1 MNPSLRL
8 PSRPVLQAM
17 QPVSHLGIQGVVFDG
32 DLQDGLRRQRLNGVK
47 RRGRTLLLLSKLSS
61 LRPAS
66 ISVATIALDHGLNA
80 TLLRRW
86 IAEHERDGHRSSLTP
101 PATGVDQ
108 PAPVTLSHARLW

>member
-1 MNPSLRL
+1 
-8 PSRPVLQAM
+8 M

-66 ISVATIALDHGLNA
+66 ILASQ
-80 TLLRRW
+80 LLPLLW
-86 IAEHERDGHRSSLTP
+86 IM
-101 PATGVDQ
+101 V
-108 PAPVTLSHARLW
+108 